1 MEIVSY
7 TGLFRFNRDTETP
20 PVTLNSRLET
30 EADEPWLD
38 SIRKIQIGDWAGM
51 WQMGAFPLGMIPFH
65 KREKI

>member
-1 MEIVSY
+1 MMEIVSY

-51 WQMGAFPLGMIPFH
+51 
-65 KREKI
+65 